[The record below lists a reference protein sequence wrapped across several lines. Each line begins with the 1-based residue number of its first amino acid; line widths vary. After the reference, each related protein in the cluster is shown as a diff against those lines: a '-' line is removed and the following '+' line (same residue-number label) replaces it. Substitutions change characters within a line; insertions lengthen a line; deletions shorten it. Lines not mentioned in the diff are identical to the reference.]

1 MENQVSANPYQAPV
15 DLAGALAYDAARKFY
30 REGDFLVVR
39 DGAELPNRCIHTNE
53 EVPPSGWRKKKQ
65 IAWTPQ
71 WVIVMILFSPLVLL
85 LLALLVQ
92 KKAKIIYSMSPT
104 ARKRLVRKRLIWL
117 GIFALGVVIAVI
129 GGTFLS
135 SDASL
140 LAVFGGILVGI
151 VGLIG
156 SLVQHPLAVKGH
168 RDGCF
173 TLKGCCPAYLSSL
186 SE

>member
-1 MENQVSANPYQAPV
+1 MENEVAANPYKAPA
-15 DLAGALAYDAARKFY
+15 DLAGALAHDDARKFY
-30 REGDFLVVR
+30 REGEFLVVR

-53 EVPPSGWRKKKQ
+53 EVPVSGWRKKKQ

-71 WVIVMILFSPLVLL
+71 WVILMILFSPLVLL

-104 ARKRLVRKRLIWL
+104 ARKRLVRKRLVWL
-117 GIFALGVVIAVI
+117 GIFALGVVVAVI
-129 GGTFLS
+129 GGNLSS

-140 LAVFGGILVGI
+140 LAIFGGILMGI
-151 VGLIG
+151 IGIIG

-168 RDGCF
+168 RDGRF
-173 TLKGCCPAYLSSL
+173 TLKGFCPAYLSSL
-186 SE
+186 PD